1 MNSVQNLEQ
10 FGRIYVK
17 DLNKQKILNNCKNK
31 RENWSLRRK
40 FKKKDRRNLKNQT
53 TNKFFKKAFVLKHT
67 YLFI

>member
-53 TNKFFKKAFVLKHT
+53 NKFFKKAFVLKHT